1 MFDFKT
7 MPTVGEW
14 FDFWFITYKQ
24 DLAAN
29 SVRNIEQILRLHT
42 PVWFKELPLDAVNVL
57 TADSALSSVK
67 APRQRKYARQVWHSA
82 FKKAVQVE
90 LLSRNVMENAQP
102 VKYRKKKSEAL
113 TIEEQDAFFEAIKGD
128 RMEQLFWFAALTG
141 ARRAEICALKWSDVN
156 WKEELVVIRGTKT
169 EDSYRCFPLSEELK
183 EVLRRQA
190 EQQKRDRGTR
200 FECKDGRIF
209 PYNVSYV
216 SQVFKKYCP
225 AHHFHELRHTF
236 VTRCAES
243 EISVSVCQQLV
254 GHSTPNITLNI
265 YTHVLDRH
273 KRKEAAKFSLHPDS
287 GFSSM
292 KKDHV

>member
-1 MFDFKT
+1 MYE
-7 MPTVGEW
+7 P
-14 FDFWFITYKQ
+14 
-24 DLAAN
+24 
-29 SVRNIEQILRLHT
+29 
-42 PVWFKELPLDAVNVL
+42 
-57 TADSALSSVK
+57 ALSIPDPEIRALVK
-67 APRQRKYARQVWHSA
+67 AADKLSAYLKCVEERKAGNLEFKNAEEQTYAALKQNPLPA
-82 FKKAVQVE
+82 LQYF
-90 LLSRNVMENAQP
+90 MEEFLP
-102 VKYRKKKSEAL
+102 SYGL

-156 WKEELVVIRGTKT
+156 WKEELIVIRGTKT

-183 EVLRRQA
+183 EVLRRQE
-190 EQQKRDRGTR
+190 EQQKRDRGTL

>member
-1 MFDFKT
+1 MQFHDS

-14 FDFWFITYKQ
+14 FDFWFNTYKQ
-24 DLAAN
+24 DLAPN

-42 PVWFKELPLDAVNVL
+42 PAWFKELPLDEVNVL
-57 TADSALSSVK
+57 TTDSALSSVK

-156 WKEELVVIRGTKT
+156 WKEELIVIRGTKT